1 MELPH
6 IHEAPLTAPYSPDF
20 ESLKLPAVQAF
31 EVVTSPRIP
40 VLEPTPLPSL
50 NLSLS
55 SNARLDR
62 DPFTKPHTIEIAT
75 SRATQSQLQP
85 RNSTTSTDSSS
96 PTEVGSALSFDDYL
110 RRKDTNTTVDENE
123 DRLAAEALCGL
134 GQIGTYVPLC
144 LRM

>member
-6 IHEAPLTAPYSPDF
+6 IHEAPLTTPYSPDF

-31 EVVTSPRIP
+31 EVVRSPQIP
-40 VLEPTPLPSL
+40 ALEPAPLSSV
-50 NLSLS
+50 NLTLS
-55 SNARLDR
+55 SNGRSDR
-62 DPFTKPHTIEIAT
+62 DPFAKSYPIEHTNPRSIQ
-75 SRATQSQLQP
+75 TQLYP

-110 RRKDTNTTVDENE
+110 RRKDTNTTVDEND

-134 GQIGTYVPLC
+134 GQVGTWFPVV
-144 LRM
+144 